1 MAIALVVETGS
12 GFVVG
17 RFEDLH
23 IVEALLGLLRDV
35 TVLAIVAAFWGVSGV
50 QIGILLNF
58 YISQI
63 LGNHRNQRRFP
74 ILHFLGF
81 HSHAVV
87 EVILVQGHFVAKMIR
102 LRDTLIGTLVGEPFL
117 LIFVF
122 GFKSDSA

>member
-1 MAIALVVETGS
+1 LAIALVVETGS
-12 GFVVG
+12 GFIVG

-35 TVLAIVAAFWGVSGV
+35 AVLAIVAAFWGVIDV
-50 QIGILLNF
+50 QICIVLNF
-58 YISQI
+58 DISQI
-63 LGNHRNQRRFP
+63 LGDRCNQRWFS

-102 LRDTLIGTLVGEPFL
+102 LRDTLMGTLVGEPFL
-117 LIFVF
+117 IIF
-122 GFKSDSA
+122 GFKSDPA